1 MRIRRDK
8 RFVWPDRYYIWTYY
22 PKSFRKSIDVVSK
35 GKLYAKHY
43 TYIPYFSRQ
52 HAKHVAVFYYGKK
65 ALHYVH
71 VISGKRLI
79 HEGITTFNMGR
90 KKFRNA
96 CFIEGQVCYLRQ
108 WAYPP
113 EYQHDKHRRRK
124 YACYLNKTFE
134 KGGKNAF
141 NKRYWRLNYGSNYR
155 RISATYRR
163 MKYNNL
169 AKAIW
174 RELEYSDNT

>member
-22 PKSFRKSIDVVSK
+22 PKSLRKSIDVVSK
-35 GKLYAKHY
+35 GKLY
-43 TYIPYFSRQ
+43 
-52 HAKHVAVFYYGKK
+52 AKHVAVFYYGKK

-79 HEGITTFNMGR
+79 HEGITTFNMG
-90 KKFRNA
+90 KKKYRNA
-96 CFIEGQVCYLRQ
+96 CFIEGKVCYLRQ

-141 NKRYWRLNYGSNYR
+141 NKRYWILNYGSNYR

-169 AKAIW
+169 ARAIW